1 MYKKGR
7 KDDTNNYRLVGLTYV
22 LCRVM
27 ESIVRDKI
35 IEHFVINT
43 CKLFT
48 NRQFGFLKGQSTV
61 TQLLQILN
69 DWAETLETGDSI
81 DFIYTDFEKAFNYIS

>member
-1 MYKKGR
+1 MYKKGS
-7 KDDTNNYRLVGLTYV
+7 KDDTNNYRLVSLTCI

-48 NRQFGFLKGQSTV
+48 NRQFCFLKGQST
-61 TQLLQILN
+61 QLLQILD
-69 DWAETLETGDSI
+69 DWAETLETGGSI
-81 DFIYTDFEKAFNYIS
+81 DVIYTDFEKAFNYIS